1 MLPNKK
7 KYHQPF
13 LSFPV
18 QLFSHPGL
26 TVHKQCSFIF
36 NISEKCICIMIHAG
50 IVGQV
55 RIYLQHA
62 HYEFIKSPLNLK
74 GMLYLIVYS
83 EGKSVSVFVAYDSF
97 LVPKL

>member
-1 MLPNKK
+1 
-7 KYHQPF
+7 
-13 LSFPV
+13 
-18 QLFSHPGL
+18 
-26 TVHKQCSFIF
+26 
-36 NISEKCICIMIHAG
+36 MIHAG

-83 EGKSVSVFVAYDSF
+83 EGKSVRIAF
-97 LVPKL
+97 KKN

>member
-1 MLPNKK
+1 
-7 KYHQPF
+7 
-13 LSFPV
+13 
-18 QLFSHPGL
+18 
-26 TVHKQCSFIF
+26 
-36 NISEKCICIMIHAG
+36 MIHAG

-62 HYEFIKSPLNLK
+62 HNEFIKSPLNLK